1 MLRQA
6 VKEAHLCGGPDRRWL
21 TASLH
26 FIYDIKELPVRACLF
41 PQGFFPKEKR
51 AGGLQ
56 LLYDLIIKGDQNS
69 RPKNFNAFIAGWLS
83 PLLRRIQVKDNFQAR
98 PRHNNLRSCDDN
110 NTSSSLIRLCSI
122 RTAVRCQDVPQHE

>member
-41 PQGFFPKEKR
+41 PP
-51 AGGLQ
+51 GLFSEGK
-56 LLYDLIIKGDQNS
+56 KGWWVTA
-69 RPKNFNAFIAGWLS
+69 P
-83 PLLRRIQVKDNFQAR
+83 
-98 PRHNNLRSCDDN
+98 LRSYN
-110 NTSSSLIRLCSI
+110 QR
-122 RTAVRCQDVPQHE
+122 